1 MRTVMGDTKS
11 SSSRVLPKRQRM
23 ALKQND
29 ENPVYSTSSSSSS
42 SSDEDFQTSRRKWTL
57 KKLEMFG
64 LCYDLQSSDV
74 SLLWGESSSYKFP
87 LEEDRR
93 KVVESLADQVDSLDR
108 PGVTFREGEKSRTWI
123 TYRRILQKCDET
135 LQSVDV
141 HLNNPPTNS
150 K

>member
-29 ENPVYSTSSSSSS
+29 ESPMYSTSSSS

-74 SLLWGESSSYKFP
+74 SLLMGESSNYKYP
-87 LEEDRR
+87 LEEDKR

>member
-23 ALKQND
+23 ALTRND
-29 ENPVYSTSSSSSS
+29 ENPMYSTSSSS

-74 SLLWGESSSYKFP
+74 SLLMGESNN

-108 PGVTFREGEKSRTWI
+108 PGITFREGEKSRTWI

>member
-29 ENPVYSTSSSSSS
+29 ESPMYSTSSSS

-74 SLLWGESSSYKFP
+74 SLLWGESSSYEYP

>member
-29 ENPVYSTSSSSSS
+29 ESPMYSTSSSSSS
-42 SSDEDFQTSRRKWTL
+42 DDDFQTSRRKWTL

-74 SLLWGESSSYKFP
+74 SLLMGESSNYKYP
-87 LEEDRR
+87 LEEDKR

>member
-29 ENPVYSTSSSSSS
+29 ESPMYSTSSSS

-74 SLLWGESSSYKFP
+74 SLLMGESDNYKYP

-108 PGVTFREGEKSRTWI
+108 PGITFREGEKSRTWI

>member
-23 ALKQND
+23 ALTQND
-29 ENPVYSTSSSSSS
+29 ERPMYSTSSSS

-74 SLLWGESSSYKFP
+74 SLLMGESSNYKYP
-87 LEEDRR
+87 LEEDKR
-93 KVVESLADQVDSLDR
+93 KVVESLADQVEGLDR

>member
-29 ENPVYSTSSSSSS
+29 ESPMYSTSSSSSS
-42 SSDEDFQTSRRKWTL
+42 DDDFQTSRRKWTL

-74 SLLWGESSSYKFP
+74 SLLMGESDNYKYP

>member
-29 ENPVYSTSSSSSS
+29 ESPMYSTSSSSSS
-42 SSDEDFQTSRRKWTL
+42 DDDFQTSRRKWTL

-74 SLLWGESSSYKFP
+74 SLLWGESSSYEYP

>member
-1 MRTVMGDTKS
+1 MRTVMGDTIS

-23 ALKQND
+23 AQTRND

-74 SLLWGESSSYKFP
+74 SLLWGESSSYKYP
-87 LEEDRR
+87 VEEDRR

>member
-23 ALKQND
+23 ALTRND
-29 ENPVYSTSSSSSS
+29 ENPMYSTSSSS

-74 SLLWGESSSYKFP
+74 SLLWEESSSYKYP
-87 LEEDRR
+87 LEEERR

-141 HLNNPPTNS
+141 HLNNPPTYS

>member
-1 MRTVMGDTKS
+1 MGDTKS

-29 ENPVYSTSSSSSS
+29 ESPMYSTSSSS

-74 SLLWGESSSYKFP
+74 SLLMGESSNHKYP

-108 PGVTFREGEKSRTWI
+108 PGITFREGEKSRTWI

-141 HLNNPPTNS
+141 HLNNPPMNS

>member
-1 MRTVMGDTKS
+1 MRTVMCDTKS

-23 ALKQND
+23 ALTQND
-29 ENPVYSTSSSSSS
+29 ERPMYSTSSSSSS

-74 SLLWGESSSYKFP
+74 SLLMGESSNHKYP

>member
-29 ENPVYSTSSSSSS
+29 ESPMYSTSSSS

-74 SLLWGESSSYKFP
+74 SLLMGESNNHKYP

>member
-11 SSSRVLPKRQRM
+11 SSSRVLSKRQRM

-29 ENPVYSTSSSSSS
+29 ESPMYSTSSSS

-74 SLLWGESSSYKFP
+74 SLLMGESNNYKYP

>member
-1 MRTVMGDTKS
+1 MGDTKS

-29 ENPVYSTSSSSSS
+29 ESPMYSTSSSS

-74 SLLWGESSSYKFP
+74 SLLMGESSNYKYP
-87 LEEDRR
+87 LEEDKR

>member
-29 ENPVYSTSSSSSS
+29 ESPMYSTSSSS

-74 SLLWGESSSYKFP
+74 SLLMGESDNYKYP

-108 PGVTFREGEKSRTWI
+108 PGITFREGEKSRTWI

-141 HLNNPPTNS
+141 HLNNPPMNS

>member
-29 ENPVYSTSSSSSS
+29 ESPLYSTSSSS

-74 SLLWGESSSYKFP
+74 SLLWGESSSYEYP